1 MNICNLTRNKY
12 NTVNALQRIKNQRY
26 TRKLQRAIKNR
37 TIMNIWQLKNYIKDL
52 PDDMEVW
59 VNWECP
65 LLMAI
70 DEWYVEWDFFV
81 LS

>member
-1 MNICNLTRNKY
+1 MNISE
-12 NTVNALQRIKNQRY
+12 
-26 TRKLQRAIKNR
+26 
-37 TIMNIWQLKNYIKDL
+37 LKSYIKDI

-59 VNWECP
+59 VNGECP